1 MSGSEDKRRPY
12 FYSNVSLIVL
22 FLLKFRQM
30 PTWISHRKLNSTYLK
45 LTFESLLLQKKIVQ
59 FKFFTSA
66 KW

>member
-1 MSGSEDKRRPY
+1 MSGSEDKRQPY

-45 LTFESLLLQKKIVQ
+45 LTFESLLQKNIFQ
-59 FKFFTSA
+59 SKFFTSA